1 MSNTFGDNFRVT
13 TFGESHGP
21 ALGVVIDGLKAGILL
36 DVDDIAAELQRRRP
50 GQSTLSS
57 QRREEDRPEVLSGV
71 FEGKSTGAPIAMLFR
86 NTDARPKNY
95 EDLKDLFRPGH
106 ADWTWWQKFGIRD
119 WRGGGR
125 SSGRETLS
133 RVAAGAIAKQVLAN
147 VGVELYGHVVS
158 IGELEATH
166 FDRAVIEANPVRCG
180 DGEQAVHMAEAIE
193 QARLDGDSL
202 GGVVEVVALGV
213 PAGWGEPVF
222 GKLDARLGGA
232 LLSIGAVKGVEL
244 GAGFAA
250 AKLRGSEM
258 NDALDSTVP
267 GVFVTNR
274 AGGILGGISSGA
286 PIVLRAAVKPTP
298 SIHKAQQTIDVH
310 GVPQTIS
317 IGGRHDPC
325 ICPRLVPVA
334 EAMVAIVLCDAYLA
348 QQARTEAASSPSQLA
363 HEQAFCDAELR
374 RWVLRKRAVGGLT
387 QELTDEEE
395 AALAEVLRVL
405 CEPSGG

>member
-21 ALGVVIDGLKAGILL
+21 ALGVVIDGLKAGLEL
-36 DVDDIAAELQRRRP
+36 DLEELAAELQRRRP
-50 GQSTLSS
+50 GQSKLSS
-57 QRREEDRPEVLSGV
+57 QRREEDLPEVLSGL
-71 FEGKSTGAPIAMLFR
+71 FEGKTTGAPIAILFR

-95 EDLKDLFRPGH
+95 EALKDLFRPGH

-125 SSGRETLS
+125 SSGRETIS
-133 RVAAGAIAKQVLAN
+133 RVAAGAIAKQVLAE
-147 VGVELYGHVVS
+147 VGVEIYGHVVS
-158 IGELEATH
+158 IGEIEARH
-166 FDRAVIEANPVRCG
+166 CDRAVIEANPVRCG
-180 DGEQAVHMAEAIE
+180 DAEQAVRMAEAID
-193 QARLDGDSL
+193 QARRDGDSL
-202 GGVVEVVALGV
+202 GGVVEVVAVGV

-232 LLSIGAVKGVEL
+232 LLSIGAVKGVEI
-244 GAGFAA
+244 GAGFAS

-258 NDALDSTVP
+258 NDALDRAAS
-267 GVFVTNR
+267 GGFASNR
-274 AGGILGGISSGA
+274 AGGILGGISSGM

-298 SIHKAQQTIDVH
+298 SIHKPQQTVDVQ
-310 GVPQTIS
+310 GAPQTIS

-348 QQARTEAASSPSQLA
+348 QQARTEASTSPSQLA

-374 RWVLRKRAVGGLT
+374 RWVLRKRAVGGLAE
-387 QELTDEEE
+387 ELNDEEE
-395 AALAEVLRVL
+395 AQLANVLKAL
-405 CEPSGG
+405 CEKK